1 MLRAAHTPRPRLAT
15 AASCLPLLLV
25 SHARGGESTQPCA
38 RPAARD
44 FAVAVVVDRKPP
56 CRIEFRETGV
66 RLEAVADGSRPDPG
80 LAVLA
85 DSDGRFISANA
96 PGWTSVISVWDS
108 RGRYLSSFGRDG
120 ECPGELSSRGA
131 LTLFIDARNNL
142 HVRDGAQGW
151 SVFSTERE
159 FLRRVPA
166 IHMGGLP
173 RTTIILDDG
182 SAVAGDGMLRRDRG
196 RYFRMTDSTG
206 ALVRTFGPVDPGS
219 IGTGGRPITHAGGDS
234 FWAGPAEEGA
244 RAYVLEEWGV
254 DGELRRTLRRDVP
267 WYGWNGSRE
276 TSPVVRQLHISR
288 EGLLYVM
295 VVRPTDDY
303 ARALRR
309 GERVSREQRDLL
321 TEVVLE
327 VIDTRSGELLASEVF
342 SASRAREVVP
352 RGLFRGSL
360 IGYRY
365 VADEGPLPFVEII
378 EVALVAP

>member
-1 MLRAAHTPRPRLAT
+1 MKPRLRAS
-15 AASCLPLLLV
+15 ASCLPWLLA
-25 SHARGGESTQPCA
+25 SHVQAGDSTPPCT
-38 RPAARD
+38 RPPERD
-44 FAVAVVVDRKPP
+44 FVVAEVVDRTPP

-80 LAVLA
+80 RAVLA

-96 PGWTSVISVWDS
+96 PGWTSVISIWDS

-120 ECPGELSSRGA
+120 EGPGELSSQGA

-151 SVFSTERE
+151 SVFSPEQE

-166 IHMGGLP
+166 NHMGGLP
-173 RTTIILDDG
+173 RTTIVLDDG
-182 SAVAGDGMLRRDRG
+182 SAVASDGLLRRERG
-196 RYFRMTDSTG
+196 HYFRLADSTG
-206 ALVRTFGPVDPGS
+206 ALVRTFGPVDPGA
-219 IGTGGRPITHAGGDS
+219 IGTGGRPITYAGGDS

-244 RAYVLEEWGV
+244 GAYVLEEWGV

-267 WYGWNGSRE
+267 WYGWNGRRE
-276 TSPVVRQLHISR
+276 TSPAVRQLHITQG
-288 EGLLYVM
+288 GLLYVM

-303 ARALRR
+303 ARALSR
-309 GERVSREQRDLL
+309 GERVPREQRDLM

-342 SASRAREVVP
+342 SASRARKVIP

-360 IGYRY
+360 VGYRY
-365 VADEGPLPFVEII
+365 VEDEGPLPSVEII
-378 EVALVAP
+378 EVELVAR